1 MAKLLIVG
9 GTGFFGKSILTYL
22 SNNRLRK
29 KFELIYILSKKKKIK
44 VVQVSSKY
52 FRPNELFSLKGNS
65 SLAKSKLGFKPK
77 HDINSLISEMM
88 SFDLKKKN

>member
-29 KFELIYILSKKKKIK
+29 KFELIYILSKKKRLIK
-44 VVQVSSKY
+44 KT
-52 FRPNELFSLKGNS
+52 
-65 SLAKSKLGFKPK
+65 
-77 HDINSLISEMM
+77 LIILQHRVLIRI
-88 SFDLKKKN
+88 F